1 MRDILRVN
9 MTDLST
15 SWEPLPEGWALYGGR
30 ALTDAIVY
38 NEVPADSDPLGPA
51 NALGVL
57 ARHARRDDGP
67 QRRSSV
73 RGREEPAHRRHQ
85 GVELGRPGRALAGT
99 SRHRGRRR
107 HRQAGRS
114 RARATRSPSRPTAR
128 VKLERAD
135 AWAGLGNYETVDAIA
150 ATRPEGD
157 RYATV
162 TNGPAGEALAK
173 AAGIAI
179 SDPKGYPNRFA
190 GRGGLG
196 AVMGS
201 KGLKAIVVSDKGASF
216 LEHADKEAF
225 VAAIEALHDRAQ
237 GARRVRHRPADVR
250 HQRADQHP
258 VRGRR
263 PADPQL
269 LLGNVRV
276 RRRDRRRD
284 ASARRS
290 SSAAAT

>member
-73 RGREEPAHRRHQ
+73 RRRQEPAHRRHQ
-85 GVELGRPGRALAGT
+85 GVELGRPGRALAGS

-107 HRQAGRS
+107 HRQARRCERPLRAHDRGRPHRQARARRRVGRS
-114 RARATRSPSRPTAR
+114 GQLRDRRRHRRDPPRGRPLRDRHERSRRRGARQGLRHRHLRPQGLPEPLRRSRWPGRRDGQQGPQGHHRLRQGRKLPRARRQGR
-128 VKLERAD
+128 VR
-135 AWAGLGNYETVDAIA
+135 
-150 ATRPEGD
+150 
-157 RYATV
+157 
-162 TNGPAGEALAK
+162 
-173 AAGIAI
+173 
-179 SDPKGYPNRFA
+179 
-190 GRGGLG
+190 RG
-196 AVMGS
+196 
-201 KGLKAIVVSDKGASF
+201 F
-216 LEHADKEAF
+216 
-225 VAAIEALHDRAQ
+225 EALHDRAQ

-269 LLGNVRV
+269 LLGDVRV
-276 RRRDRRRD
+276 R
-284 ASARRS
+284 
-290 SSAAAT
+290 